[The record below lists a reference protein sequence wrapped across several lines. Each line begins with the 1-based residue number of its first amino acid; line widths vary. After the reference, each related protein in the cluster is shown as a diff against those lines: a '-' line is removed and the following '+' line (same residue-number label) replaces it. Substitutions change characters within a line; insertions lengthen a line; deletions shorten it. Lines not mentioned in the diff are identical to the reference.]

1 MRAHARYYYKRMSD
15 EQLQEIIDNYKNII
29 EDFKE
34 IKPGLVQQIMEKYY
48 LDLDNDRDDP
58 VETAYLYQL
67 VIAELYDRS
76 LYVEDLEY
84 ILH

>member
-1 MRAHARYYYKRMSD
+1 MRAHARYYYRRMSE

-34 IKPGLVQQIMEKYY
+34 IKPALVQEIMEKYY

-76 LYVEDLEY
+76 LYVENIEY

>member
-1 MRAHARYYYKRMSD
+1 MRAHARYYYRRMNE
-15 EQLQEIIDNYKNII
+15 EQLQETINNYKNII
-29 EDFKE
+29 KDFKE
-34 IKPGLVQQIMEKYY
+34 IKSALVQEIMEKYY
-48 LDLDNDRDDP
+48 LEPNIDRDDP

-76 LYVEDLEY
+76 LYVENIEY

>member
-1 MRAHARYYYKRMSD
+1 MRAHARYYYRRMSD
-15 EQLQEIIDNYKNII
+15 EQLQETIDNYKNII
-29 EDFKE
+29 KDFKE
-34 IKPGLVQQIMEKYY
+34 IKPTLVQEIMEKYY
-48 LDLDNDRDDP
+48 LEPDTDRDDP

-76 LYVEDLEY
+76 LYVENIEY